1 MTRGKDFTMDINLL
15 DTNLAE
21 PGQRL
26 LQGVVEHASLPT
38 ERARDLADRLHGNLE
53 QVQGLEKQLGKG
65 AKKLERQLEKHAKRL
80 PMETPLDKRRRRRN
94 RRRGAARGAGT
105 IVGAVIVAAAAYLIW
120 RRRVRPSAPTHLHGV
135 DTAGVGATPVDRN
148 GQRDGE
154 PVADRV

>member
-1 MTRGKDFTMDINLL
+1 MDLNLL
-15 DTNLAE
+15 DTNLGE

-53 QVQGLEKQLGKG
+53 QVHGLEKQLGAG

-80 PMETPLDKRRRRRN
+80 PVETPLDTRRRRRT
-94 RRRGAARGAGT
+94 RRRGAARGAAT
-105 IVGAVIVAAAAYLIW
+105 IVAAVILGAAAYLIW
-120 RRRVRPSAPTHLHGV
+120 RRRARPSAPTQLHGV
-135 DTAGVGATPVDRN
+135 DAADADASPVDNN
-148 GQRDGE
+148 GQRDGQ